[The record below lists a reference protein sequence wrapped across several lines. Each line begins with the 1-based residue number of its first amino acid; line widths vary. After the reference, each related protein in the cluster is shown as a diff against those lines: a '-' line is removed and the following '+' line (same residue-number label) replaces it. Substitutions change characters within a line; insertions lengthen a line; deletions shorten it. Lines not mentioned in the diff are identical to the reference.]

1 MKILLLLIVVTFTYS
16 IYLKAQTKT
25 SLLPKYSITVV
36 EVTNVSVVK
45 NTVLGK
51 TVEHYTSYVNEN
63 EYTIRINVN
72 RNEITNI
79 PDSTL
84 TLECF
89 FSEQLVTTIVVNLNN
104 VEWLSED
111 NFSYSFP
118 LVAEK
123 NGWVYLC
130 ISTPSEFTHE
140 SWTDRYRQL
149 KLNRRNSILYLD
161 ALKK

>member
-1 MKILLLLIVVTFTYS
+1 MG
-16 IYLKAQTKT
+16 
-25 SLLPKYSITVV
+25 
-36 EVTNVSVVK
+36 VTNVSVVK
-45 NTVLGK
+45 NAVLGK
-51 TVEHYTSYVNEN
+51 TVEHYTSYVDEN
-63 EYTIRINVN
+63 DYTIRINVH